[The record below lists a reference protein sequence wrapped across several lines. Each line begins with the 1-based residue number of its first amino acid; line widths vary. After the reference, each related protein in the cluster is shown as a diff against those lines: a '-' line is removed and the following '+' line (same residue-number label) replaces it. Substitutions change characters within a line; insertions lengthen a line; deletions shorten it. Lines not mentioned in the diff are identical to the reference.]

1 MKHSLFRK
9 AHLGGYCLNQ
19 SSVNKCPV
27 DPSKMLGNQQVSK
40 LWASQL
46 MPDVFWV
53 ELLIEPRFYATAH
66 AICECRPYWKKRTLR
81 DKRECV
87 PTVHHFH

>member
-27 DPSKMLGNQQVSK
+27 DPSKMLGNQQV
-40 LWASQL
+40 
-46 MPDVFWV
+46 V
-53 ELLIEPRFYATAH
+53 IYGPRNLCPMYSG
-66 AICECRPYWKKRTLR
+66 
-81 DKRECV
+81 
-87 PTVHHFH
+87 